1 MVKEP
6 IMTALL
12 EADGYDSSKED
23 LGSRYLHCGTL
34 KAWRSILRSRED
46 NKPKVA
52 GELLDSF
59 DDSQWEKQ
67 DFDINSWT
75 LRTES
80 QHIGQL
86 KYLPLGMDLEYLK
99 KNIFQL
105 LSNLT

>member
-1 MVKEP
+1 M
-6 IMTALL
+6 
-12 EADGYDSSKED
+12 
-23 LGSRYLHCGTL
+23 
-34 KAWRSILRSRED
+34 
-46 NKPKVA
+46 A

-80 QHIGQL
+80 QRIGQL

-105 LSNLT
+105 LLNLT